1 MLVFKMFQKN
11 KIVLYISCNFKNNK
25 WTSNA
30 LLLDSQDAAETVGY
44 LPLVPLGS
52 FHEEV
57 IFMRPSSVLL
67 LDHLHP
73 LQLPEVVHQALCP
86 VRS

>member
-1 MLVFKMFQKN
+1 MIFLLPYITFISPPVHLLYHSKKKKTRYFNNFYF
-11 KIVLYISCNFKNNK
+11 VLE
-25 WTSNA
+25 
-30 LLLDSQDAAETVGY
+30 LY